1 MENESCVKENGQ
13 LKKVNGNIL
22 EKALVR
28 KMRSGKKCKLLIGE
42 VDQLKN
48 EKLDAWIRFQ
58 KMEEYNTNLK
68 IVIKN
73 NCDEIV
79 LLKDVIIKKD
89 KVLDTILEENKII
102 KNNISDKTN
111 ILKLSTFRLRTTE
124 RNHYE
129 FQLHTDLLL
138 KKLKKKNRRLF

>member
-48 EKLDAWIRFQ
+48 EKLDAWIRF
-58 KMEEYNTNLK
+58 
-68 IVIKN
+68 
-73 NCDEIV
+73 
-79 LLKDVIIKKD
+79 
-89 KVLDTILEENKII
+89 
-102 KNNISDKTN
+102 
-111 ILKLSTFRLRTTE
+111 
-124 RNHYE
+124 
-129 FQLHTDLLL
+129 
-138 KKLKKKNRRLF
+138 

>member
-1 MENESCVKENGQ
+1 
-13 LKKVNGNIL
+13 
-22 EKALVR
+22 
-28 KMRSGKKCKLLIGE
+28 
-42 VDQLKN
+42 
-48 EKLDAWIRFQ
+48 
-58 KMEEYNTNLK
+58 MEEYNTNLK